1 MKKISA
7 AELDSVEEK
16 LIVTLDLL
24 EVAKRYCENDCGE
37 SKALGPLYSLFDVM
51 LKNQREL
58 ADNLDR
64 ILVK

>member
-1 MKKISA
+1 M
-7 AELDSVEEK
+7 EEK

-58 ADNLDR
+58 ADNIDR